1 MYFKKNVGWLGGSYF
16 SSRSDF
22 ISLVYIKEEYFEK
35 RILMFKI

>member
-22 ISLVYIKEEYFEK
+22 ISLVCTKEEYFEK
-35 RILMFKI
+35 GILMFKI